1 MNRLKE
7 LREDKD
13 LFQKDIADYLKI
25 DQSNYSKYEL
35 EKISIPLEYLKM
47 LADFYN
53 KYMNELES
61 IWYRFDKDII
71 TEEEAMKEFFQL
83 KETECDKQ
91 SQMNRL
97 VRNISKKFQRE
108 IDKIAKNYIDT
119 VYFEKTN
126 EETA

>member
-35 EKISIPLEYLKM
+35 EKISIPIEYLKS

-53 KYMNELES
+53 TS
-61 IWYRFDKDII
+61 IDYILYRTDERKAYPPSI
-71 TEEEAMKEFFQL
+71 MK
-83 KETECDKQ
+83 K
-91 SQMNRL
+91 
-97 VRNISKKFQRE
+97 
-108 IDKIAKNYIDT
+108 
-119 VYFEKTN
+119 
-126 EETA
+126 